1 LAIIT
6 SGLCGSTRFAGRVPT
21 FDHRWPDDNAVFI
34 NFRDR
39 MRYYADKIK
48 AAYDEADEQKS
59 LSLWREVFGDEFGK
73 AE

>member
-1 LAIIT
+1 
-6 SGLCGSTRFAGRVPT
+6 
-21 FDHRWPDDNAVFI
+21 
-34 NFRDR
+34 